1 MGEEEHWAA
10 EILSTDRNSESLLS
24 CDYSL
29 AFFCQKLPAGMK
41 GKSFLHDLCWGLA
54 ASQALAKHNTRAGF
68 EQSKARDDAG
78 SHGGSK
84 DVNWEIWLFPAS
96 ASTAFLLAG

>member
-29 AFFCQKLPAGMK
+29 AFFFCQKLPAGMK

-68 EQSKARDDAG
+68 EQSKARDEG
-78 SHGGSK
+78 WEPWWLQGFKLG
-84 DVNWEIWLFPAS
+84 DVMV
-96 ASTAFLLAG
+96 